1 MGKANDRKLSLLAL
15 VAMVVGTMIGGGA
28 FNLISDMGTEA
39 GGLAILI
46 GWLITGVG
54 MIALGLSF
62 QNLTSVRPKL
72 DGGIYS
78 YAQAG
83 FGDYMGFN
91 SAWGYWFSALLG
103 NVAYGTLLMTAL
115 GHFLP
120 MFKGGSNLPSIIVAS
135 LLLWCVFLLIS
146 RGVKNATLI
155 NMIVT
160 IAKMIPLFLFLV
172 VLVIGF
178 NFDTFMTGF
187 YGMTDQGPK
196 SFDFQDIM
204 AQVKSTML
212 VTVWAFLGVE
222 GAVVFSSRAKQRR
235 DVGKATIIGLLGVLI
250 IYIMITVLAQGI
262 IIQNQIGEL
271 SNPSMA
277 GVMEQVVGK
286 WGAVV
291 INIGLII
298 SVIGAWLGWSLLAAE
313 VPNLAAKDNIFP
325 AWFGKDNHNH
335 APIHS
340 MLITSLIV
348 QLFFI
353 TLLFTDKAYNF
364 AFSLASSAVLLPYAF
379 SAFYQLKSSRQHSRK
394 QTLIGAVA
402 SIYSIW
408 IVYAAGLEYLLLTM
422 ILYFPGIFVYQ
433 HVQKLHDRP
442 ISKMDKILFGVIT
455 LLALTGVYFII
466 SGKVSNF

>member
-1 MGKANDRKLSLLAL
+1 
-15 VAMVVGTMIGGGA
+15 
-28 FNLISDMGTEA
+28 
-39 GGLAILI
+39 
-46 GWLITGVG
+46 
-54 MIALGLSF
+54 
-62 QNLTSVRPKL
+62 
-72 DGGIYS
+72 
-78 YAQAG
+78 
-83 FGDYMGFN
+83 
-91 SAWGYWFSALLG
+91 
-103 NVAYGTLLMTAL
+103 MTAL

-120 MFKGGSNLPSIIVAS
+120 MFKGGSNLPSIIVAP

-335 APIHS
+335 APINS